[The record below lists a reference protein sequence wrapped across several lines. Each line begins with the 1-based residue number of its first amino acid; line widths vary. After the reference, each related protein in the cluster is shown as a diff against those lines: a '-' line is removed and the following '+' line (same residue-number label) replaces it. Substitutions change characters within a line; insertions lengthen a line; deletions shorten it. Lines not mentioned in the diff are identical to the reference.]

1 MARID
6 LDLAHAYKP
15 YPREEGDYALLPL
28 TMSFRDGG
36 AYALLGPSGCGKTT
50 LLNIMSGLLAP
61 SQGSV
66 RFDGVD
72 VTRAT
77 PQQRN
82 IAQVFQFP
90 VIYDTMTVAENLAFP
105 LRNRKM
111 PADQIKKRVGEIAE
125 MLEMSGQLDHR
136 AAGLAADA
144 KQKISLG
151 RGLVRPDVSAVLFD
165 EPLTVIDPHLKWQ
178 LRRKLKQIHHEL
190 KLTLIYVTHDQ
201 VEALTFAE
209 EVVVMTRG
217 RAVQIGTASE
227 LFERPQHTFVGH
239 FIGSPGMNFLP
250 AQWRGTALSV
260 AGQNLTLAGTAM
272 QAAGATL
279 LGVRPEYVTVAAPNQ
294 DGAIPAVVTQA
305 QDIGTYWLVT
315 ARVGGSGSGSG
326 IDSGISDSGDA
337 SVVRA
342 RLSPQQAI
350 PRIGDAVW
358 LGIVGPH
365 TCFYKDEQ
373 LIAQETPA

>member
-1 MARID
+1 MARIE
-6 LDLAHAYKP
+6 LDLAHAYRPNPKQDS
-15 YPREEGDYALLPL
+15 DYALLPL
-28 TMSFRDGG
+28 KMTFEDGG

-50 LLNIMSGLLAP
+50 LLNVMSGLLAP

-66 RFDGVD
+66 KFDGRD
-72 VTRAT
+72 VTRDS
-77 PQQRN
+77 PQARN

-111 PADQIKKRVGEIAE
+111 PREQINKRVGEIAE
-125 MLEMSGQLDHR
+125 MLEMSGQLNQR

-209 EVVVMTRG
+209 QVVVMTRG
-217 RAVQIGTASE
+217 RAVQIGSAAD
-227 LFERPQHTFVGH
+227 LFERPSHTFVGH

-250 AQWRGTALSV
+250 GRVDGDRITV
-260 AGQNLTLAGTAM
+260 AGYVLPMPSGRTLPPGDVR
-272 QAAGATL
+272 
-279 LGVRPEYVTVAAPNQ
+279 LGVRPEYVVPTPASAPGALQMKVSKIQDVGTHVMLSADLAGHTVK
-294 DGAIPAVVTQA
+294 
-305 QDIGTYWLVT
+305 
-315 ARVGGSGSGSG
+315 
-326 IDSGISDSGDA
+326 
-337 SVVRA
+337 A
-342 RLSPQQAI
+342 RLSA
-350 PRIGDAVW
+350 DAVTLSPGDPIW
-358 LGIVGPH
+358 LKVVGEH
-365 TCFYKDEQ
+365 TCFYRHEEI
-373 LIAQETPA
+373 IA

>member
-6 LDLAHAYKP
+6 LDLAHAYRP
-15 YPREEGDYALLPL
+15 NPREDSDYALLPL

-50 LLNIMSGLLAP
+50 MLNIMSGLLVP
-61 SQGSV
+61 SQGTV
-66 RFDGVD
+66 KFDGVD
-72 VTRAT
+72 VTHAT

-105 LRNRKM
+105 LRNRKV
-111 PADQIKKRVGEIAE
+111 PEDQIKKRVGEIAE
-125 MLEMSGQLDHR
+125 MLDMSGQLNHR

-217 RAVQIGTASE
+217 RAVQTGSADA
-227 LFERPQHTFVGH
+227 LFERPRHTFVGH

-250 AQWRGTALSV
+250 ATV
-260 AGQNLTLAGTAM
+260 T
-272 QAAGATL
+272 AGAL
-279 LGVRPEYVTVAAPNQ
+279 RVADRPLALPPERAMPDGELKLGVRPEYVVKTAPGDPAALPCTVTL
-294 DGAIPAVVTQA
+294 V
-305 QDIGTYWLVT
+305 QDIGTHWMLT
-315 ARVGGSGSGSG
+315 ARIGEHTLK
-326 IDSGISDSGDA
+326 
-337 SVVRA
+337 A
-342 RLSPQQAI
+342 RLNPAARA
-350 PRIGDAVW
+350 PRVGEEVW
-358 LGIVGPH
+358 LQVMGPH
-365 TCFYKDEQ
+365 TCLYVNDE
-373 LIAQETPA
+373 LVDA

>member
-6 LDLAHAYKP
+6 LDLAHSYKP
-15 YPREEGDYALLPL
+15 NPKDDGDYALLPL
-28 TMSFRDGG
+28 KMSFADGG

-50 LLNIMSGLLAP
+50 MLNIMSGLLVP
-61 SQGSV
+61 SHGSV
-66 RFDGVD
+66 KFDGQD

-77 PQQRN
+77 PQARN

-105 LRNRKM
+105 LKNRKV
-111 PADQIKKRVGEIAE
+111 PEAQIQARVGQIAE
-125 MLEMSGQLDHR
+125 MLEMSHQLNMR
-136 AAGLAADA
+136 AAGLAADQ

-209 EVVVMTRG
+209 QVVVMTRG
-217 RAVQIGTASE
+217 KAVQVGSADA
-227 LFERPQHTFVGH
+227 LFERPAHTFVGH

-250 AQWRGTALSV
+250 VQVSGGRLAVDGQTLGDAGRTLPEGALK
-260 AGQNLTLAGTAM
+260 
-272 QAAGATL
+272 
-279 LGVRPEYVTVAAPNQ
+279 LGIRPEYLSIAAPG
-294 DGAIPAVVTQA
+294 DTGGLPATVTQV
-305 QDIGTYWLVT
+305 QDIGTYVLVT
-315 ARVGGSGSGSG
+315 CRAGAQVLK
-326 IDSGISDSGDA
+326 
-337 SVVRA
+337 A
-342 RLSPQQAI
+342 RLAPDAVL
-350 PRIGDAVW
+350 PAAGDAVRLQV
-358 LGIVGPH
+358 LGEH
-365 TCFYKDEQ
+365 TCFYANEE
-373 LIAQETPA
+373 LVA

>member
-6 LDLAHAYKP
+6 LDLAHAYRP
-15 YPREEGDYALLPL
+15 NPRSDSDYALLPL
-28 TMSFRDGG
+28 KMSFRDGG

-50 LLNIMSGLLAP
+50 LLNIVSGLVAP

-66 RFDGVD
+66 KFDGVD
-72 VTRAT
+72 VTLAS

-90 VIYDTMTVAENLAFP
+90 VIYDTMTVAENLALP
-105 LRNRKM
+105 LRNRKV
-111 PADQIKKRVGEIAE
+111 PEDQIKKRVGEIAE
-125 MLEMSGQLDHR
+125 MLDMSGQLNQR
-136 AAGLAADA
+136 ASGLAADA

-151 RGLVRPDVSAVLFD
+151 RGLVRSDVSAVLFD

-217 RAVQIGTASE
+217 RAVQTGSADE

-250 AQWRGTALSV
+250 SHMDRGVMQV
-260 AGQNLTLAGTAM
+260 AGRTLAVP
-272 QAAGATL
+272 AARELPDGEL
-279 LGVRPEYVTVAAPNQ
+279 KLGVRPEYVVQTAVGDAAALPF
-294 DGAIPAVVTQA
+294 VVTMI
-305 QDIGTYWLVT
+305 QDIGTHVMLTGKINDHV
-315 ARVGGSGSGSG
+315 
-326 IDSGISDSGDA
+326 IK
-337 SVVRA
+337 A
-342 RLSPQQAI
+342 RLSPASSVPQ
-350 PRIGDAVW
+350 RGDEVW
-358 LGIVGPH
+358 LQVMGPH
-365 TCFYKDEQ
+365 TCFYLNDE
-373 LIAQETPA
+373 LVAANVGAL

>member
-6 LDLAHAYKP
+6 LDLAHAYAP
-15 YPREEGDYALLPL
+15 NPRTDSDYALLPL

-50 LLNIMSGLLAP
+50 MLNVMSGLLIP

-66 RFDGVD
+66 KFDGVD
-72 VTRAT
+72 VTRSS

-111 PADQIKKRVGEIAE
+111 PEVQIKKRVGEIAE
-125 MLEMSGQLDHR
+125 MLDMSGQLNHR
-136 AAGLAADA
+136 ASGLAADA

-165 EPLTVIDPHLKWQ
+165 EPLTVIDPHLKWK

-217 RAVQIGTASE
+217 RAVQTGSADA
-227 LFERPQHTFVGH
+227 LFERPRHTFVGH

-250 AQWRGTALSV
+250 ACVKDGVMQV
-260 AGQNLTLAGTAM
+260 AGLELKLPADRALPDGD
-272 QAAGATL
+272 L
-279 LGVRPEYVTVAAPNQ
+279 KLGVRPEYVAQAVPHDAAALPFSVLQ
-294 DGAIPAVVTQA
+294 V
-305 QDIGTYWLVT
+305 QDIGTHFMLT
-315 ARVGGSGSGSG
+315 AKIGEHT
-326 IDSGISDSGDA
+326 IK
-337 SVVRA
+337 A
-342 RLSPQQAI
+342 RLDPAAVIPQTGQQ
-350 PRIGDAVW
+350 VW
-358 LGIVGPH
+358 LKVMGAH
-365 TCFYKDEQ
+365 TCFYINEELVQ
-373 LIAQETPA
+373 A